1 MSLTPEQWTIGIIA
15 ALTVGITKTAVPGIG
30 ILIVPLMA
38 VVFGGRLSVGATLPL
53 LIFGDIFAVLWY
65 RQHARWDNLRGLL
78 PWVGIGIA
86 VGVGLL
92 WYTGTQG
99 SRVDWLNV
107 IIGVLV
113 LFMLAVSVARRYWGD
128 KLVPSSQVGLV
139 STGVLAGFSTT
150 VSNAAGPIMSIY
162 LSGMMRLSKNEFMG
176 TSAWYFFIFNLTKLP
191 LYVFLSLVLP
201 AKPMINSTTLL
212 FDLVMLPIIIIGAFI
227 GKWLLPRISESLF
240 NNVVLVLAGAAALKL
255 IIDQIR

>member
-1 MSLTPEQWTIGIIA
+1 MILTPEQWTIGILA
-15 ALTVGITKTAVPGIG
+15 ALIVGVAKTGMPGIG
-30 ILIVPLMA
+30 ILIVPMIAL
-38 VVFGGRLSVGATLPL
+38 VFGGRLSVGATLPL

-65 RQHARWDNLRGLL
+65 RQHARWDNLRSLL
-78 PWVGIGIA
+78 PWVLIGIA
-86 VGVGLL
+86 VGAGLL

-99 SRVDWLNV
+99 SRVDWLNI

-113 LFMLAVSVARRYWGD
+113 LLMLAVSLARRYWGN

-139 STGVLAGFSTT
+139 STGVMAGFSTA

-201 AKPMINSTTLL
+201 AKPMVNANTLL
-212 FDLVMLPIIIIGAFI
+212 FDLVMFPVIVIGAFI
-227 GKWLLPRISESLF
+227 GKWLLPRISESIF
-240 NNVVLVLAGAAALKL
+240 NNIVMVLAGIAALKL
-255 IIDQIR
+255 IFDQIF